1 MISFGL
7 YMHPYILMKNI
18 AEPIL
23 EKSAYQQ
30 ISEECRPDVF
40 GSAYSVFQRDSK
52 KIRLI
57 WDGKDGWG
65 YAQAYVRPT
74 VNQPGH
80 WQDIDCFLIED
91 DLENVPKN
99 ESKSTTFGLLLK
111 KQLFERA
118 RSP

>member
-1 MISFGL
+1 
-7 YMHPYILMKNI
+7 MHPYILMKNI

-99 ESKSTTFGLLLK
+99 ESKIHEF
-111 KQLFERA
+111 RA
-118 RSP
+118 AIEEAII